1 MSTNPLQIAKQ
12 RRNDRSELHIEQR
25 RALALEL
32 IADTLEAIRLDLAD
46 VIARMPQNPR
56 SVSQRM

>member
-12 RRNDRSELHIEQR
+12 RRNDRSELHIKQR